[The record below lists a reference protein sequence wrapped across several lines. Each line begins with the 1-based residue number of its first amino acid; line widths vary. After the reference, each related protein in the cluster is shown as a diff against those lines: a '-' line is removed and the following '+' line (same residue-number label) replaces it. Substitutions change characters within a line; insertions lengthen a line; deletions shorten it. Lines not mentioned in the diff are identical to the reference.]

1 MLAQTDK
8 PNNRP
13 VGQRNNKI
21 GDTNEAELGQLV
33 AKIETR
39 TNCQCLC
46 DLVFE
51 LSELDHNIK
60 KLKNAIAANPSQL
73 REAAKALWP
82 KQLEAMKA
90 YKQALFARIRDLM
103 DNDND

>member
-1 MLAQTDK
+1 M
-8 PNNRP
+8 
-13 VGQRNNKI
+13 
-21 GDTNEAELGQLV
+21 GDTNEPVLGQRV

-39 TNCQCLC
+39 TNCKCIL
-46 DLVFE
+46 DLAYE
-51 LSELDHNIK
+51 LRDLDDNIQ
-60 KLKNAIAANPSQL
+60 KLMNTIAANQQQV